1 MVIAVSG
8 WSTMPRNWMIRIR
21 ATRNEVEELRM
32 LASGAG
38 FVTVS
43 AYVRHCCFVRQF
55 WAQGKLVEL
64 GDALEEIRAL
74 LEQRTAEQI
83 TLHNVRKPARM

>member
-1 MVIAVSG
+1 MV
-8 WSTMPRNWMIRIR
+8 RNWIIQIRMSQS
-21 ATRNEVEELRM
+21 EEEDLRL
-32 LASGAG
+32 LAKGAG
-38 FVTVS
+38 FATLS
-43 AYVRHCCFVRQF
+43 AYVRHCCFERPF
-55 WAQGKLVEL
+55 WVQGKLVEL